1 MASDLLGISVTG
13 LRVSQQAL
21 STTGHNI
28 SNAGTEGYSR
38 QRIAPVTNPATLQAG
53 QFVGSGAN
61 VNSIER
67 IANDFM
73 IKQLR
78 TDSSLSSN
86 LTAFYDQVSQLDNL
100 LSDDATGLTGG
111 MQRFF
116 SAMQNGADD
125 PTSIPARQLV
135 VSEAENLADRFN
147 SIDARLR
154 VIAEGV
160 EDGMQVA
167 VSKINT
173 LVNNV
178 AQLNL
183 RIADAYGL
191 SVSAT
196 PNDLLDQRDEALREL
211 SELVPIQTFNQGKS
225 QTNVL
230 IAGGLPLVVGVE
242 AYTMSLQAGL
252 NGSTDL
258 DIVLSDGD
266 VGRVITH
273 QVKGGELG
281 ALVTFRDE
289 ELKPSF
295 NSLGRIAIVMAD
307 EFNAHH
313 QQGVTLDN
321 NFGSL
326 FFNDINDETVARQRV
341 IASKENALPADR
353 QLAVYITDS
362 HQVTTSDYKVSIKPG
377 GVYRVERLSD
387 NAEVTTGLLAST
399 YPVAVVFDGLE
410 LEFIAGSFAA
420 GDEFTLRPLVNGA
433 RDFER
438 IIENPEDIAFGS
450 PLLTDAEIG
459 NTGSGKIS
467 AGDVITLTNNNGEA
481 LPLFSQVGVMSP
493 PMVIQF
499 TSAKTYDV
507 LDNTDPANPQQLD
520 PPIRNQRFIPGVS
533 NPIFPTRD
541 GQTQL
546 SMEGV
551 MTGLPA
557 GHSAITQAVVIPAF
571 VNPADAITG
580 LSASNFGVVDFSGTE
595 SFSFDVEL
603 SDTVLGVN
611 DSISTVTIDSPNITN
626 EVELLH
632 HINSQLGPTGARAF
646 MAIDA
651 MGNRSVAFKAADGGY
666 ANVSVQ
672 NYTGPSTG
680 SANALLNFDIE
691 AGGAFTSAGNL
702 NGIEGSGVLSNRYP
716 AETITITQSPSQA
729 GLASKTYAVNTP
741 LNASAREIASQLS
754 NIPGVEANAFTYAE
768 INQFDLSRNE
778 PLQISLNG
786 YDLIEYRAG
795 GIAGSRTL
803 VQSVPDPATDALGFN
818 QYMAARINENSTFS
832 QDGIYAVAGQ
842 DALTGQPELRVYSA
856 QGDDLKFALIAGA
869 GETLQVSD
877 GEQNPLNLTGAGND
891 TSSQIMVGGKL
902 DVRLDEGLSLATR
915 PSQSLLF
922 GDTSAS
928 TFTQS
933 TFLGISVNLS
943 GVPDG
948 GDRFTLDFN
957 ADAASDNRTALN
969 LIGIQRERI
978 LNGGTASLT
987 DAYGTL
993 VETVG
998 ISTNA
1003 AKINSEAATAVLQ
1016 QTQSLRDSVSGVNLD
1031 EEAANLIRYEQF
1043 FQANAQVISVPR
1055 DLFDT
1060 LLGAF

>member
-38 QRIAPVTNPATLQAG
+38 QRINSVANPSTLHAG
-53 QFVGSGAN
+53 QFVGNGAN

-67 IANDFM
+67 IANDF
-73 IKQLR
+73 IVKQLR

-154 VIAEGV
+154 VIEEGV
-160 EDGMQVA
+160 KDGMQVA
-167 VSKINT
+167 VSKVNA

-178 AQLNL
+178 SQLNL

-191 SVSAT
+191 STSAT

-211 SELVPIQTFNQGKS
+211 AELVPIQTFDQGKS

-230 IAGGLPLVVGVE
+230 IAGGVPLVVGAE

-252 NGSTDL
+252 NGSTDI
-258 DIVLSDGD
+258 DVVLSDGKLD
-266 VGRVITH
+266 RVITN
-273 QVKGGELG
+273 QLKGGELG

-295 NSLGRIAIVMAD
+295 NSLGRIAIVLAD
-307 EFNAHH
+307 EFNTIH
-313 QQGVTLDN
+313 QQGITLDN

-326 FFNDINDETVARQRV
+326 FFNDINDEAVARQRV
-341 IASKENALPADR
+341 SSNKDNALPADR
-353 QLAVYITDS
+353 QLAVYISDS
-362 HQVTTSDYKVSIKPG
+362 HQVNTSDYKVFVQPG
-377 GVYRVERLSD
+377 GIYRIERLSD
-387 NAEVTTGLLAST
+387 NTEVATGLLPST
-399 YPVAVVFDGLE
+399 YPLSVAFDGLE
-410 LEFIAGSFAA
+410 LEFIGGSFTA
-420 GDEFTLRPLVNGA
+420 GDEFTLKPFASGA
-433 RDFER
+433 RDFQR
-438 IIENPEDIAFGS
+438 AIENPEDIAFGS
-450 PLLTDAEIG
+450 PLLSDAEIG

-467 AGDVITLTNNNGEA
+467 AGDVITLTNKSGEA

-520 PPIRNQRFIPGVS
+520 PPIRNQRFTPGVS
-533 NPIFPTRD
+533 NPIFSTRD

-546 SMEGV
+546 SMAGA
-551 MTGLPA
+551 MTGLPT
-557 GHSAITQAVVIPAF
+557 GSSAITQAAIIPAF
-571 VNPADAITG
+571 VNPANALTG
-580 LSASNFGVVDFSGTE
+580 LSTNDFSVVDFSGAE
-595 SFSFDVEL
+595 SFSFDIAL

-611 DSISTVTIDSPNITN
+611 DSISTVTINSPNITTD
-626 EVELLH
+626 VELLQ
-632 HINSQLGPTGARAF
+632 HINSQLGPTGVRAF

-651 MGNRSVAFKAADGGY
+651 AGNRSVAFKAADGGY
-666 ANVSVQ
+666 ANVSLQ
-672 NYTGPSTG
+672 NYSGPGTG
-680 SANALLNFDIE
+680 SANALFNFDIE
-691 AGGAFTSAGNL
+691 AGGVFTSAGNV
-702 NGIEGSGVLSNRYP
+702 NGIEGTGVLSNRYP
-716 AETITITQSPSQA
+716 AETITITQAPSQA
-729 GLASKTYAVNTP
+729 GLAGKTYAVNTP
-741 LNASAREIASQLS
+741 LNASAREIANQLS
-754 NIPGVEANAFTYAE
+754 SIAGVEANAFTYAE

-795 GIAGSRTL
+795 GVAGSQSM
-803 VQSVPDPATDALGFN
+803 VQSVPDPATDAIGFN
-818 QYMAARINENSTFS
+818 QYMAARINENSALS
-832 QDGIYAVAGQ
+832 RDGIYAVAGQ
-842 DALTGQPELRVYSA
+842 DTLTGQPELRVYSA
-856 QGDDLKFALIAGA
+856 QGDDLKFSLTAGV

-877 GEQNPLNLTGAGND
+877 GEQNPLNLIGAGND
-891 TSSQIMVGGKL
+891 ISSQIMVGGQL

-922 GDTSAS
+922 GDTTAS
-928 TFTQS
+928 TFS
-933 TFLGISVNLS
+933 LPTFLGIDVKLS

-969 LIGIQRERI
+969 LSGIQSERI
-978 LNGGTASLT
+978 LNSGTASLT

-1003 AKINSEAATAVLQ
+1003 AKINSEAATAVLE

-1043 FQANAQVISVPR
+1043 FQANAQVISVAR

-1060 LLGAF
+1060 LLGSF